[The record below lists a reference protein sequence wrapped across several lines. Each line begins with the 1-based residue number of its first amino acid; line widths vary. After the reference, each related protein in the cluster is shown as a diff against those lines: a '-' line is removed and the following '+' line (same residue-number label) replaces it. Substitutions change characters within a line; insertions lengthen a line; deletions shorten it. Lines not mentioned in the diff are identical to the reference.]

1 MANTD
6 FHLQFQGEPLKNLFE
21 RKTVSF
27 NNKKDHGIYLLVLD
41 KNIFYIVLEF
51 EDEQGFTENNQGA
64 TTVTIDDPIKSR
76 KQRKA
81 TGTAFEEEDND
92 DKTEVRGTQSLD
104 NLRSSFLQKEH

>member
-1 MANTD
+1 M
-6 FHLQFQGEPLKNLFE
+6 
-21 RKTVSF
+21 
-27 NNKKDHGIYLLVLD
+27 
-41 KNIFYIVLEF
+41 LEF

-92 DKTEVRGTQSLD
+92 DKTEVCGTQSLD

>member
-1 MANTD
+1 MSL
-6 FHLQFQGEPLKNLFE
+6 LQSLIE
-21 RKTVSF
+21 RQTVPF
-27 NNKKDHGIYLLVLD
+27 NNKETDHGICLLVLE

-81 TGTAFEEEDND
+81 TGTAFEEEDDD

-104 NLRSSFLQKEH
+104 NLLSSFLQKER